1 MELNT
6 FKPESLEI
14 KKLLGDA
21 NSLYQI
27 PKYQRPYSWQDE
39 QVEKLWDDITTA
51 FLNNKDDSQVDYNY
65 FLGSIIVVP
74 QSNGYQDVVDGQQRL
89 TTLMILLCVVRD
101 LYPGINKDLDINVVS
116 DAIRIT
122 RIKSCI
128 YDEDERFR
136 LKLMTHPA
144 HQGDFESTILKKI
157 DLENIKKPSKN
168 KIKNDPQA
176 RFLNTAFILHA
187 KLVQLGE
194 KVSGELINY
203 LFNKVRIIKI
213 TCTDT
218 TFAIKLF
225 QVLNDRGMDLTS
237 SDLIKSFLLSKIN
250 DENRHAQFIAD
261 WQRIEDI
268 SKDSDLGMD
277 DLWTMYEYYNLAANP
292 KKSLSDEIMAIFADT
307 DASVAIN
314 DFKKFCELYYDKVC
328 WGNDKIIFSLWY
340 SPWSMYWR
348 TIATAAFK
356 TNYKETDE
364 LLNGLRRFYYLYW
377 IAGKTMTQ
385 IKQMSF
391 NIVKWI
397 KEGRAYKEIDQD
409 IEEKMKIDNI
419 QSLVEM
425 NISGDVYFERWL
437 KPLLLTI
444 EYHQT
449 DGSKVE
455 FVELNNHVHA
465 EHILPVEF
473 SKFKEWSHF
482 TKEKADLYLNRLG
495 NLTLLSGKKN
505 IEASNNP
512 FEVKKEIYKGLGKYK
527 NKKDGLTSFDIT
539 QKILN
544 DQIQNWDEAEIIK
557 RHNWYLSNVEDILRV
572 KLEKVKLK

>member
-1 MELNT
+1 MESNT

-39 QVEKLWDDITTA
+39 QVDKLWDDITTS
-51 FLNNKDDSQVDYNY
+51 FQNNKDDHLVDYNY

-101 LYPGINKDLDINVVS
+101 LYPEINKNLDINVVS
-116 DAIRIT
+116 DAIRIN

-136 LKLMTHPA
+136 LKLMTHPH
-144 HQGDFESTILKKI
+144 HQGDFESVILKGI
-157 DLENIKKPSKN
+157 DFENIKKPSKN
-168 KIKNDPQA
+168 KVKNDPQA
-176 RFLNTAFILHA
+176 RFVNTAFILHG
-187 KLVQLGE
+187 KLLQLGE
-194 KVSGELINY
+194 KASGELINY
-203 LFNKVRIIKI
+203 IFNKVRIIKI

-218 TFAIKLF
+218 SFAIKLF

-237 SDLIKSFLLSKIN
+237 SDLIKSFLLSKIT

-261 WQRIEDI
+261 WQRAEEI

-277 DLWTMYEYYNLAANP
+277 ELWTMYEYYSLAANP
-292 KKSLSDEIMAIFADT
+292 KKSLSDEIMTIFANT
-307 DASVAIN
+307 DAGTAIN
-314 DFKKFCELYYDKVC
+314 DFKNFCEIYYEKIC
-328 WGNDKIIFSLWY
+328 WGNNKTVFSLRY

-348 TIATAAFK
+348 TIATAAYK
-356 TNYKETDE
+356 SNYKDTDE
-364 LLNGLRRFYYLYW
+364 VLDTVRRFYYLYW

-391 NIVKWI
+391 NVIKWVKESRSYDKI
-397 KEGRAYKEIDQD
+397 KQEIED
-409 IEEKMKIDNI
+409 KLKVDNI

-425 NISGDVYFERWL
+425 NICGDVYYERWL

-449 DGSKVE
+449 DSSRVE
-455 FVELNNHVHA
+455 FVELSNHVHA
-465 EHILPVEF
+465 EHILPIEYA
-473 SKFKEWSHF
+473 KFKEWAHI
-482 TKEKADLYLNRLG
+482 TKENAEKNINKLG

-512 FEVKKEIYKGLGKYK
+512 FDTKKEIYKGLGKYK
-527 NKKDGLTSFDIT
+527 TKKDGLTSFVIT
-539 QKILN
+539 QKVLN
-544 DQIQNWDEAEIIK
+544 DNIQRWDESEMIK
-557 RHNWYLSNVEDILRV
+557 RHNWYIENIEEVLKVN
-572 KLEKVKLK
+572 LEKVKL